1 MRLGWQRLCSG
12 RARDPDHLQPDGAW
26 DPIYRIR
33 EEDVDPGTI
42 VRGVM
47 GWGRGVLSRAVA
59 FWICIT
65 PRLKPLC

>member
-47 GWGRGVLSRAVA
+47 GWGRGVLIRSRGVM
-59 FWICIT
+59 
-65 PRLKPLC
+65 